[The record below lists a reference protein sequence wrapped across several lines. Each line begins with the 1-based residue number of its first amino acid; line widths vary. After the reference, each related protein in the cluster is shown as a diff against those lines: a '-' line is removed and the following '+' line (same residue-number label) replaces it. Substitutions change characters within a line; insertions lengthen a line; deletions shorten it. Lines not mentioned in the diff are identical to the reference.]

1 MGKNSKKK
9 EKKGK
14 AIDSFVRRRG
24 KDANLVVNSN
34 SCETPAEIVPAA
46 TILTNWKRSFKN
58 YTKFKMTAVE
68 IDGTRIVNERW
79 MPHLHL
85 TAEERNVV
93 ETKGTVFLCLVV
105 QERVKQ
111 YIYVTVLITIASAY
125 PMTPRSSNCLWRNP
139 SGFVGTFLE

>member
-1 MGKNSKKK
+1 L
-9 EKKGK
+9 
-14 AIDSFVRRRG
+14 IHSFIRRRG

-79 MPHLHL
+79 MPRLQL

-93 ETKGTVFLCLVV
+93 ETKGTVGLCLVV
-105 QERVKQ
+105 QEWVKQ
-111 YIYVTVLITIASAY
+111 YVYVTVLITIASAY